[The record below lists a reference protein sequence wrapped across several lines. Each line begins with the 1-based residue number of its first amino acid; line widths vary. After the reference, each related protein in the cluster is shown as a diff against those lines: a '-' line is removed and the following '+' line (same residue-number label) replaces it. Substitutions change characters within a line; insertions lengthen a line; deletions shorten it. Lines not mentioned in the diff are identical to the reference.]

1 MIKFNNLF
9 QIPEESIQFKI
20 FNKNDLPSDDIIS
33 LVEICL
39 KAYLFHR
46 EKGITL
52 VVS

>member
-1 MIKFNNLF
+1 MKFNFLF
-9 QIPEESIQFKI
+9 EIPEESIQLKI
-20 FNKNDLPSDDIIS
+20 FNKDDLYSDDIIS

-39 KAYLFHR
+39 KAYLLHR